1 MRPREASGFTL
12 TLLIAGAV
20 LWAFVSTEVD
30 LARLFSSGPRIAEF
44 LGRMWPPSPEI
55 MSEILKGSAET
66 LRIAILGTLGA
77 VLISV
82 PLGILASET
91 MTPGFIHRP
100 VRTVLA
106 LIRAIPLI
114 LVAMLM
120 VGAVGLGPLPGIIAV
135 AFHATGMLAKF
146 YAEAIDGVA
155 RAPID
160 ALESAGASP
169 LLRLRYAIWPQMAPV
184 VARDTIFR
192 FELNLRESL
201 VLGVVG
207 AGGIGFYIQ
216 TYVRSFQYDKA
227 ASVTLAVILMVVV
240 IEGFNVAL
248 RRGFR
253 DTEPM
258 RAGQSGIGMY
268 KPIWPEADLAPLKH

>member
-1 MRPREASGFTL
+1 MRSRDLGGFWAG
-12 TLLIAGAV
+12 LLVAGVV
-20 LWAFVSTEVD
+20 LWSLITTDVELS
-30 LARLFSSGPRIAEF
+30 RLLSAGPRIADF
-44 LGRMWPPSPEI
+44 LGRMFPPDPTIMDEI
-55 MSEILKGSAET
+55 WKGSAET

-77 VLISV
+77 VFFSV

-91 MTPGFIHRP
+91 MVSAAVHRP

-106 LIRAIPLI
+106 FIRAIPLI

-146 YAEAIDGVA
+146 YAEAIDGVS
-155 RAPID
+155 RAPIA
-160 ALESAGASP
+160 ALESAGAGP

-201 VLGVVG
+201 ILGIVG

-227 ASVTLAVILMVVV
+227 ASVTIAVV
-240 IEGFNVAL
+240 IMVIAIEGINVAL
-248 RRGFR
+248 RRRF
-253 DTEPM
+253 
-258 RAGQSGIGMY
+258 A
-268 KPIWPEADLAPLKH
+268 

>member
-1 MRPREASGFTL
+1 MRSRDLGGFWAG
-12 TLLIAGAV
+12 LLVAGVV
-20 LWAFVSTEVD
+20 LWSLITTDVELS
-30 LARLFSSGPRIAEF
+30 RLLSAGPRIADF
-44 LGRMWPPSPEI
+44 LGRMFPPDPTIMDEI
-55 MSEILKGSAET
+55 WKGSAET

-77 VLISV
+77 VFFSV

-91 MTPGFIHRP
+91 MVSAAVHRP

-106 LIRAIPLI
+106 FIRAIPLI

-146 YAEAIDGVA
+146 YAEAIDGVS
-155 RAPID
+155 RAPIA
-160 ALESAGASP
+160 ALESAGAGP
-169 LLRLRYAIWPQMAPV
+169 LLRLRHAIWPQMAPV

-201 VLGVVG
+201 ILGIVG

-227 ASVTLAVILMVVV
+227 ASVTIAVV
-240 IEGFNVAL
+240 IMVIAIEGINVAL
-248 RRGFR
+248 RRRF
-253 DTEPM
+253 
-258 RAGQSGIGMY
+258 A
-268 KPIWPEADLAPLKH
+268 

>member
-1 MRPREASGFTL
+1 MRSRDLGGFWAG
-12 TLLIAGAV
+12 LLVAGVV
-20 LWAFVSTEVD
+20 LWSLITTDVELS
-30 LARLFSSGPRIAEF
+30 RLLSAGPRIADF
-44 LGRMWPPSPEI
+44 LGRMFPPDPTIMDEI
-55 MSEILKGSAET
+55 WKGSAET

-77 VLISV
+77 VFFSV

-91 MTPGFIHRP
+91 MVSAAVHRP

-106 LIRAIPLI
+106 FIRAIPLI

-146 YAEAIDGVA
+146 YAEAIDGVS
-155 RAPID
+155 RAPIA
-160 ALESAGASP
+160 ALESAGAGP
-169 LLRLRYAIWPQMAPV
+169 LLRLRHAIWPQMAPV

-201 VLGVVG
+201 ILGIVG

-227 ASVTLAVILMVVV
+227 ASVTIAVV
-240 IEGFNVAL
+240 IMVIAIEGINVVL
-248 RRGFR
+248 RRRF
-253 DTEPM
+253 
-258 RAGQSGIGMY
+258 A
-268 KPIWPEADLAPLKH
+268 

>member
-1 MRPREASGFTL
+1 MRSRDQGGFWAGILVAGVVVWSLVTTDVEL
-12 TLLIAGAV
+12 SRLLSA
-20 LWAFVSTEVD
+20 
-30 LARLFSSGPRIAEF
+30 GPRIADF
-44 LGRMWPPSPEI
+44 FGRMFPPDPTVMDEI
-55 MSEILKGSAET
+55 WKGSAET
-66 LRIAILGTLGA
+66 LRIAILGTVGA
-77 VLISV
+77 VILSV

-91 MTPGFIHRP
+91 MVSSTVHRP

-106 LIRAIPLI
+106 FVRAIPLI

-146 YAEAIDGVA
+146 YAEAIDGVS
-155 RAPID
+155 RAPIA
-160 ALESAGASP
+160 ALESAGAGP

-201 VLGVVG
+201 ILGIVG

-227 ASVTLAVILMVVV
+227 ASVTIAVV
-240 IEGFNVAL
+240 IMVIAIEGINVAL
-248 RRGFR
+248 RRRF
-253 DTEPM
+253 
-258 RAGQSGIGMY
+258 A
-268 KPIWPEADLAPLKH
+268 

>member
-1 MRPREASGFTL
+1 MRSRNLGGFW
-12 TLLIAGAV
+12 AGMLVAGVV
-20 LWAFVSTEVD
+20 LWSLITTDVELS
-30 LARLFSSGPRIAEF
+30 RLLSAGPRIADF
-44 LGRMWPPSPEI
+44 LGRMFPPDATVMDE
-55 MSEILKGSAET
+55 LWKGSAET

-77 VLISV
+77 VIFSV

-91 MTPGFIHRP
+91 MVSAAVHRP

-106 LIRAIPLI
+106 FIRAIPLI

-146 YAEAIDGVA
+146 YAEAIDGVS
-155 RAPID
+155 RAPIA
-160 ALESAGASP
+160 ALESAGAGP

-201 VLGVVG
+201 ILGIVG

-227 ASVTLAVILMVVV
+227 ASVTIAVV
-240 IEGFNVAL
+240 IMVIAIEGINVAL
-248 RRGFR
+248 RRRF
-253 DTEPM
+253 
-258 RAGQSGIGMY
+258 A
-268 KPIWPEADLAPLKH
+268 

>member
-1 MRPREASGFTL
+1 MRSRDLGRFWAG
-12 TLLIAGAV
+12 LLVAGVV
-20 LWAFVSTEVD
+20 LWSLITTDVELS
-30 LARLFSSGPRIAEF
+30 RLLSAGPRIADF
-44 LGRMWPPSPEI
+44 LGRMFPPDPTIMDEI
-55 MSEILKGSAET
+55 WKGSAET

-77 VLISV
+77 VFFSV

-91 MTPGFIHRP
+91 MVSAAVHRP

-106 LIRAIPLI
+106 FIRAIPLI

-146 YAEAIDGVA
+146 YAEAIDGVS
-155 RAPID
+155 RAPIA
-160 ALESAGASP
+160 ALESAGAGP

-201 VLGVVG
+201 ILGIVG

-227 ASVTLAVILMVVV
+227 ASVTIAVV
-240 IEGFNVAL
+240 IMVIAIEGINVAL
-248 RRGFR
+248 RRRF
-253 DTEPM
+253 
-258 RAGQSGIGMY
+258 A
-268 KPIWPEADLAPLKH
+268 

>member
-1 MRPREASGFTL
+1 MRSSSLGGFAASAL
-12 TLLIAGAV
+12 VAGAV
-20 LWAFVSTEVD
+20 IWSMFTTDVELP
-30 LARLFSSGPRIAEF
+30 RLLSSGPRIAGF
-44 LGRMWPPSPEI
+44 LARMFPPNPTVLPEI
-55 MSEILKGSAET
+55 LRGSAET

-77 VLISV
+77 VVLSV
-82 PLGILASET
+82 PLGILASDT
-91 MTPGFIHRP
+91 MAPPAIHRS
-100 VRTVLA
+100 VRALLA

-146 YAEAIDGVA
+146 YAEAIDGVS
-155 RAPID
+155 REPIA

-169 LLRLRYAIWPQMAPV
+169 LLRLRHAIWPQMAPV

-201 VLGVVG
+201 ILGIVG

-227 ASVTLAVILMVVV
+227 ASVTLAVIVMVIA
-240 IEGFNVAL
+240 IEAVNIAL
-248 RRGFR
+248 RRRF
-253 DTEPM
+253 
-258 RAGQSGIGMY
+258 A
-268 KPIWPEADLAPLKH
+268 